1 MAPPPDDFPQPPPPC
16 PERSP
21 AGRDRGLRRVRLLTR
36 WIAAGAVAGA
46 AALGGL
52 YTHLLPGGQT
62 AQAPAGPAGPRPA
75 VSSPTGAS
83 GDDGG
88 SASGHEDDAGEGT
101 AAPAT
106 PQAPV
111 APPTTT
117 TQQPHTTT
125 GAS

>member
-36 WIAAGAVAGA
+36 WVAAGAVAGA

-62 AQAPAGPAGPRPA
+62 APAPAGPRPA

-88 SASGHEDDAGEGT
+88 SASGHEDDAGEGA
-101 AAPAT
+101 AAPAA

>member
-1 MAPPPDDFPQPPPPC
+1 MAPPPDDFPQPPPTC

-36 WIAAGAVAGA
+36 WVAAGAVAGA

-62 AQAPAGPAGPRPA
+62 AQAPAGPAGPA

-88 SASGHEDDAGEGT
+88 SASGHEDDAGEGA
-101 AAPAT
+101 AAPAA